1 MAIQSKA
8 KRVKGYIQIYDCNN
22 SIRLQYNEGVY
33 RDLSPGYE
41 RNNNIDQKYY
51 ENNIFM
57 RRWRKMLEFFKIL
70 RGEGLTRQSMLS
82 IEENKNIF
90 LSVNY

>member
-1 MAIQSKA
+1 MA
-8 KRVKGYIQIYDCNN
+8 KRVKAIIQIHECNKN
-22 SIRLQYNEGVY
+22 IRLQYKEGFY

-51 ENNIFM
+51 ENSILI

-70 RGEGLTRQSMLS
+70 RG
-82 IEENKNIF
+82 
-90 LSVNY
+90 